1 MHIDNLITSGIR
13 EELERRRKE
22 MKFSTRQIVV
32 TGLLTA
38 LTVALGATG
47 MGLVPVPTPAIF
59 ATILHVP
66 VIIAGILEGPIV
78 GAFVGLLFGL
88 FTLTAVPD
96 PRIVIPAR
104 LIIGLVAWLAFKGT
118 RMLFRTK
125 TTSRSQL
132 RLQLGIAGAVAGLMG
147 TITNTAGTLSLAV
160 LFDYINAPTAWG
172 IAAANGVPEA
182 LIAAFLVGGLA
193 TVLGPWIDKH

>member
-1 MHIDNLITSGIR
+1 
-13 EELERRRKE
+13 
-22 MKFSTRQIVV
+22 MKFTTRQIVV

-47 MGLVPVPTPAIF
+47 MGLIPVPTPAIF

-66 VIIAGILEGPIV
+66 VIIAGVLEGPIV

-104 LIIGLVAWLAFKGT
+104 LFIGLVAWLAFKGA
-118 RMLFRTK
+118 RALFKPTQANK
-125 TTSRSQL
+125 PQL
-132 RLQLGIAGAVAGLMG
+132 RLQLAVAGAIAGVLG

-160 LFDYINAPTAWG
+160 LVDYINVPTAWG
-172 IAAANGVPEA
+172 IAVANGVPEA
-182 LIAAFLVGGLA
+182 LIAALIVGGLMS
-193 TVLGPWIDKH
+193 VLGPWVDKK

>member
-1 MHIDNLITSGIR
+1 
-13 EELERRRKE
+13 

-32 TGLLTA
+32 TGLLSA
-38 LTVALGATG
+38 LTVVLGATG

-66 VIIAGILEGPIV
+66 VIIAGMLEGPIV

-104 LIIGLVAWLAFKGT
+104 LVIGLVAWLAFRAV
-118 RMLFRTK
+118 RMTFRAK
-125 TTSRSQL
+125 NPNRSQL
-132 RLQLGIAGAVAGLMG
+132 RFQLGLAGAVAGLMG

-160 LFDYINAPTAWG
+160 VFNYINVPTAWG
-172 IAAANGVPEA
+172 IAVANGIPEA

-193 TVLGPWIDKH
+193 TVLGPWIDKR

>member
-1 MHIDNLITSGIR
+1 
-13 EELERRRKE
+13 

-59 ATILHVP
+59 ATILHIP
-66 VIIAGILEGPIV
+66 VIIAGILEGPII

-96 PRIVIPAR
+96 PRIVVPAR
-104 LIIGLVAWLAFKGT
+104 LVIGLVAWLAFKGT
-118 RMLFRTK
+118 RKLFSSK
-125 TTSRSQL
+125 TQNRSQL

-147 TITNTAGTLSLAV
+147 TVTNTAGTLSLAV

-193 TVLGPWIDKH
+193 TVLGPWIDKR